1 MSDKDLLPYLMLSVS
16 SSQQG
21 MVRAASLLRLPH
33 VRVTISLVVAVL
45 LLILLLLRHYREEV
59 HISILPPRP
68 PQDASHLTQALV
80 IAKTIEEDTDWLFHG
95 GFNESY
101 GLFIYTMSKND
112 PELGYLRPH
121 TTKGREAAAFLSY
134 VIDYYDVLPRYSIFI
149 HGGDP
154 QRHNDVLYLNSRVL
168 PNLRHAAID
177 AAGYIN
183 LRCDTNPGCP
193 VAVTPHDFTKEDA
206 AKKLDPRAKFAPIY
220 AELFNV
226 PMSEVPRQIGGVCC
240 AQFAVHRDRIRQ
252 RPKSDYVRMMHWMAT
267 TKETD
272 TFGVG
277 WVMEKLW
284 HVVFGMESVQ

>member
-1 MSDKDLLPYLMLSVS
+1 MLTVA
-16 SSQQG
+16 
-21 MVRAASLLRLPH
+21 VPSL
-33 VRVTISLVVAVL
+33 VL
-45 LLILLLLRHYREEV
+45 LLRRLYREEL
-59 HISILPPRP
+59 HISIVP
-68 PQDASHLTQALV
+68 PQPPGNASNLTQALV
-80 IAKTIEEDTDWLFHG
+80 IAKTLEEDTDWLFHG

-101 GLFIYTMSKND
+101 GLFIYTMSRDD
-112 PELGYLRPH
+112 PEPGYLRPH
-121 TTKGREAAAFLSY
+121 TTQGREAAAFLSY
-134 VIDYYDVLPRYSIFI
+134 VIDYYDVLPRYSIFVR
-149 HGGDP
+149 GGDP
-154 QRHNDVLYLNSRVL
+154 QRHNDLLYLNSQLL
-168 PNLRHAAID
+168 PNLRLAAID
-177 AAGYIN
+177 AAGYVN

-206 AKKLDPRAKFAPIY
+206 AKKLDPRAKFAAIY

-226 PMSEVPRQIGGVCC
+226 SIAEVPTRIGGVCC

-267 TKETD
+267 TRQND